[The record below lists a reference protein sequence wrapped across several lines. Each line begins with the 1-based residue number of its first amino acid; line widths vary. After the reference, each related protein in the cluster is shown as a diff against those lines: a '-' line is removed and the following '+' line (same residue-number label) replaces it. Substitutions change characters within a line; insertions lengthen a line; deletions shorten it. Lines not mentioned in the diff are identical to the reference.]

1 MYSLDVIVPFYN
13 EENYL
18 EESVNNLLREKIH
31 SKIYLVNNN
40 SNDRSKEIALKLCK
54 ENKDILYIETGITKG
69 KGFGIQCAIESL
81 ESTHTII
88 HDADLE
94 YFPKDIKKLR
104 EKSEEFKDAIILG
117 SRFLG
122 DANRDNKYK
131 RTIFANKFLSKFFS
145 IVFNVKIT
153 DVSTCYKLLPNKYL
167 KKMRLSENGF
177 SIEIEMVA
185 KYLKFAN
192 PKIVEVPIDYKGRTF
207 EEGKKINVIDGVK
220 YLIKTIY
227 YRFYKL

>member
-1 MYSLDVIVPFYN
+1 MKNKKLQNFG
-13 EENYL
+13 
-18 EESVNNLLREKIH
+18 

-69 KGFGIQCAIESL
+69 KGFGIQCAVESL

-207 EEGKKINVIDGVK
+207 EEGKKINVLDGVT